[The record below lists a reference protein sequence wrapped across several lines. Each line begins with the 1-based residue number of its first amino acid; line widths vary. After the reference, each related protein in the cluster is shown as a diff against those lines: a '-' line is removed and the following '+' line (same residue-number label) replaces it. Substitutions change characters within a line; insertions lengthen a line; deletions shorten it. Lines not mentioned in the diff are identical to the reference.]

1 MFISRLTHKNVALG
15 LLGLLW
21 FSLPAMAQEPD
32 RSAPPE
38 LGPPPVLTL
47 PKMEKFTLSN
57 GIPVIYMQKSQV
69 PLIQV
74 NVILRSG
81 RVDDPKGK
89 TGLATLVADMLDEG
103 AGERDALA
111 LADAIDFLGANISTS
126 AGQHATTVSLNCPVS
141 QIEKSLELLSDIILR
156 PQFPETELQRLQIE
170 RLNQLLQWHD
180 EPNTIATVGFYHSL
194 YGEQHPYGKTRIGSE
209 KEIRGITVNDIR
221 DFYQRHFISNN
232 AFIVVVGDSD
242 AEDIQTALNHYF
254 QNWQTGDKPQT
265 DLPQPKN
272 QEPKI
277 ILIDKPGAPQSVIRI
292 GKIGVSRY
300 TDDYY
305 ALVVMNT
312 LLGGSFTSRLNSNL
326 REEHGYTY
334 GAGSIFFYYT
344 EPGPF
349 LAYSSVGTDV
359 TAAAL
364 TEFKKE
370 ITGITEISRK
380 DLDRAKNYV
389 ALRYPRNFQ
398 TASQIATE
406 LEEWG
411 LYDLPEDYF
420 NTYIQDILSV
430 SKNEV
435 VTSAR
440 ETIAWKDMTIIVVGD
455 VNTIK
460 PEIQALNW
468 GEIEVYN
475 ISDILGPLP
484 EL

>member
-1 MFISRLTHKNVALG
+1 MFISRSTHKNIALL
-15 LLGLLW
+15 LLGLLL
-21 FSLPAMAQEPD
+21 FCLPSIAQEPD

-38 LGPPPVLTL
+38 LGPPPMLNL
-47 PKMEKFTLSN
+47 PQMEKFTLAN
-57 GIPVIYMQKSQV
+57 GLPVIYMQKSQV

-74 NVILRSG
+74 NVILRAG
-81 RVDDPKGK
+81 RVNDPKGK
-89 TGLATLVADMLDEG
+89 TGLATWVADMLDEG
-103 AGERDALA
+103 AGERDALS
-111 LADAIDFLGANISTS
+111 LADAIDFLGANISTR
-126 AGQHATTVSLNCPVS
+126 AGHHATTVSLNCPVS
-141 QIEKSLELLSDIILR
+141 RMDESLALLSDIILK
-156 PQFPETELQRLQIE
+156 PQFPESELQRLRLE

-180 EPNTIATVGFYHSL
+180 EPNTIATVGFYQTL
-194 YGEQHPYGKTRIGSE
+194 YGKQHPYGKTRIGSE
-209 KEIRGITVNDIR
+209 SEIRSITLDDIR

-232 AFIVVVGDSD
+232 ASVVVVGNIGANDV
-242 AEDIQTALNHYF
+242 QTALNKYF
-254 QNWQTGDKPQT
+254 RDWPSGHKTQIN
-265 DLPQPKN
+265 LPQPEN
-272 QEPKI
+272 PEPKI

-305 ALVVMNT
+305 SLVVMNT

-370 ITGITEISRK
+370 ITGITEMSRE

-398 TASQIATE
+398 TVAQIATE
-406 LEEWG
+406 LEEWV
-411 LYDLPEDYF
+411 LYGLPEDYF
-420 NTYIQDILSV
+420 NTYVQNILAV
-430 SKNEV
+430 NENEV
-435 VTSAR
+435 INSAK
-440 ETIAWKDMTIIVVGD
+440 ETMAWQDMTIIVVGD
-455 VNTIK
+455 VNTIQ
-460 PEIQALNW
+460 PEIKALSW
-468 GEIEVYN
+468 GEIEVYK
-475 ISDILGPLP
+475 ISDVLGPLP
-484 EL
+484 AL